1 MQLRKPA
8 MDTGKAVCE
17 VRTASK
23 VLGVAEGNSW
33 RLLLERCGSRDKK
46 QVQCRQNNTQMGI
59 SEPEAWGS
67 PLVAAAR
74 SGQILSENR
83 VQG

>member
-1 MQLRKPA
+1 MQLRKPSV
-8 MDTGKAVCE
+8 DTGKAVCE

-23 VLGVAEGNSW
+23 ALGVAEGNSW
-33 RLLLERCGSRDKK
+33 HLLLELCGSRDKK
-46 QVQCRQNNTQMGI
+46 QVQCRQNNTQVGI
-59 SEPEAWGS
+59 SEQEAWGS

-74 SGQILSENR
+74 PGQISSENR